1 MFSIVNSALAQGT
14 TLPSGP
20 SDTPAREFSGAHS
33 DPVTIANSGNNVN
46 GHGSE
51 LAKVN
56 ASALNGLNFSNVL
69 QTGGNQV
76 ASSQFANRTNN
87 QASAVRAAN
96 QPAVQPVPDK
106 RGGKSSKASRFR
118 EANATDLVLE
128 YYRPDTIY
136 MKQPDAHGGRFLT
149 IFNRDNIAAEITRRV
164 ANHNLAVI
172 VMGYLYNPDQEAALF
187 SEWKSLLGSCG
198 FQRVV
203 FLRFGRGQQID
214 RLPIVHDSVIASVN
228 VDSANAIPALA
239 AVPSAP

>member
-1 MFSIVNSALAQGT
+1 LFSVVNSALAQGT
-14 TLPSGP
+14 ALPSGP

-46 GHGSE
+46 GHGRE

-96 QPAVQPVPDK
+96 QPAPDK
-106 RGGKSSKASRFR
+106 KGGKSSKASGFR

-136 MKQPDAHGGRFLT
+136 MKQPDAHEGRFLT

-172 VMGYLYNPDQEAALF
+172 VMGDLYSPDQEAALF

-203 FLRFGRGQQID
+203 FLRFGRGKQID
-214 RLPIVHDSVIASVN
+214 GLPIVHDSVIASAN
-228 VDSANAIPALA
+228 DSGKTITTLA